1 MTEKAAMGSW
11 EAVIYDGLAWWKG
24 ASSASAMTVGCLR
37 GLGIVDMAL
46 QRQQDART
54 LVCSCRG
61 RD

>member
-11 EAVIYDGLAWWKG
+11 EAAIDDGLAWWKG
-24 ASSASAMTVGCLR
+24 ASSASATTVGCLY